1 MDIPYTSSQALGM
14 AKMKHSMCLIRSS
27 NLHKKI
33 KEAEAALCRKPKETV
48 SELHRNQSG
57 LNVGNKNNLD
67 SSYKNTKEGSES
79 SSNENVKDSK
89 RTTTGQT
96 EEHSPADKN
105 IEIYATLPKRSL
117 KKKGA
122 LSSFV
127 ESLTGE
133 ESSDE
138 KTIKDKNKNADDTKN
153 ETQKVDSD
161 HEKTLKSPSNKKK
174 QHSHKTLNKDSD
186 ISDYSS
192 EWEHT
197 KKPSLYRTYS
207 GPTNS
212 KNELS
217 DLNGSNNQ
225 SFTDHPTKKQHK
237 IRRKLMGG
245 FMRRKNRSLPD
256 LREGQDSGSET
267 TRSFDDCFFTQT
279 PVSCRKKQEVK
290 NTVQSSENTS
300 SINQDLKKTKSVPK
314 SIDCVKQPKK
324 NVRTQTPPPYKPP
337 PPITHSNLSTP
348 PKRAIQHSNQDLSK
362 AEFFQPNH
370 VVNIPNAQELIK
382 SKTSHH
388 LPLCREVK
396 SHRKISAPYISQDLS
411 TPSTAWLKE
420 LQMKQEELNQ
430 RKKLQEERERWL
442 TECSSG
448 NGDKLGKKIF
458 LCQKSLLSLN
468 QSNFKYLTVN
478 LK

>member
-1 MDIPYTSSQALGM
+1 MDIPYTSSQALAM

-33 KEAEAALCRKPKETV
+33 KEAEAALCRKAKEISMEISHNQSSNVNNRIFSDKNSKET
-48 SELHRNQSG
+48 S
-57 LNVGNKNNLD
+57 
-67 SSYKNTKEGSES
+67 
-79 SSNENVKDSK
+79 ENVLNDASKDSK
-89 RTTTGQT
+89 RNSSNT
-96 EEHSPADKN
+96 EEQPCEKN

-138 KTIKDKNKNADDTKN
+138 KSMKEKANQRLN
-153 ETQKVDSD
+153 EEPKTEISKSATDP
-161 HEKTLKSPSNKKK
+161 EKLTKSPCNKKK
-174 QHSHKTLNKDSD
+174 VHSHKSLNKDSD
-186 ISDYSS
+186 LSDYSS

-197 KKPSLYRTYS
+197 KKQSLYRTYS

-217 DLNGSNNQ
+217 DLNSSNNQ
-225 SFTDHPTKKQHK
+225 TFTENSTKKQHR

-256 LREGQDSGSET
+256 LREGQDSGNET

-279 PVSCRKKQEVK
+279 PVVCRKKQEIKSTEGSTANNHPDNKK
-290 NTVQSSENTS
+290 NNKCPPKASDVNKQ
-300 SINQDLKKTKSVPK
+300 LKKFP
-314 SIDCVKQPKK
+314 
-324 NVRTQTPPPYKPP
+324 RTHTPPPYKPP
-337 PPITHSNLSTP
+337 PPITHSNSNVSTS
-348 PKRAIQHSNQDLSK
+348 PKRVVQYSNQDPSK
-362 AEFFQPNH
+362 DLFQSNH
-370 VVNIPNAQELIK
+370 AIKMPSPQELLK

-388 LPLCREVK
+388 PPLCRDSK
-396 SHRKISAPYISQDLS
+396 NHRKVSSQYLPHEHS
-411 TPSTAWLKE
+411 SSNAAWLKE

-442 TECSSG
+442 ADCNLG
-448 NGDKLGKKIF
+448 INDKLGKF
-458 LCQKSLLSLN
+458 L
-468 QSNFKYLTVN
+468 
-478 LK
+478 